1 MERQISGPAL
11 ERILNRSM
19 LNNVVPSYMTLLDI
33 RQVILD
39 KQMGDLS
46 KYIEI
51 KRLVM
56 ALEEKLD
63 SFYSKREDTA

>member
-1 MERQISGPAL
+1 MEKNLSANAL
-11 ERILNRSM
+11 ERILSRSI
-19 LNNVVPSYMTLLDI
+19 LHNIVPSYMTLLDI

-56 ALEEKLD
+56 SLEEKLD
-63 SFYSKREDTA
+63 SFYGKREDTA